1 MLSGLFKSAG
11 YVLGGNRDYLK
22 VDLAIQSYTPIG
34 EKSVFATRIKLGRLW
49 GWDFKF
55 NDYSYEKFYLGGSTS
70 MRGWEVLKFKKNE
83 NDKPIGEIIR
93 FMTNVEYRF
102 PFYKSF
108 GFTIFADGGLL
119 ADHTKN
125 ISSDLLKWDSG
136 VGVTILTPLGPARL
150 DYAIQVNDPGKRK
163 IQLGVQNLF

>member
-1 MLSGLFKSAG
+1 
-11 YVLGGNRDYLK
+11 
-22 VDLAIQSYTPIG
+22 
-34 EKSVFATRIKLGRLW
+34 
-49 GWDFKF
+49 
-55 NDYSYEKFYLGGSTS
+55 
-70 MRGWEVLKFKKNE
+70 MRGWEVLKFKKNQE
-83 NDKPIGEIIR
+83 NDKPVGEIIR

-136 VGVTILTPLGPARL
+136 VGVTIQTPLGPARL
-150 DYAIQVNDPGKRK
+150 DYAIQVDDPRKRK

>member
-1 MLSGLFKSAG
+1 M
-11 YVLGGNRDYLK
+11 
-22 VDLAIQSYTPIG
+22 PIG
-34 EKSVFATRIKLGRLW
+34 KKSVFATRIKLGRLW
-49 GWDFKF
+49 GWDS
-55 NDYSYEKFYLGGSTS
+55 NDTDYSTDYSYEKFYLGGSTS
-70 MRGWEVLKFKKNE
+70 MRGWEVLRFEELKSE
-83 NDKPIGEIIR
+83 PVGEIIR

-119 ADHTKN
+119 ADHRKN

>member
-1 MLSGLFKSAG
+1 
-11 YVLGGNRDYLK
+11 
-22 VDLAIQSYTPIG
+22 
-34 EKSVFATRIKLGRLW
+34 
-49 GWDFKF
+49 
-55 NDYSYEKFYLGGSTS
+55 
-70 MRGWEVLKFKKNE
+70 MRGWEVLKFKKE
-83 NDKPIGEIIR
+83 NGKPVGEIIR

-119 ADHTKN
+119 ADPTKN
-125 ISSDLLKWDSG
+125 NSSDSLEWDSG
-136 VGVTILTPLGPARL
+136 IGLTILIPLGPARL

>member
-1 MLSGLFKSAG
+1 LVK
-11 YVLGGNRDYLK
+11 
-22 VDLAIQSYTPIG
+22 
-34 EKSVFATRIKLGRLW
+34 KSVFATRIKLGRLW
-49 GWDFKF
+49 GWDS
-55 NDYSYEKFYLGGSTS
+55 NDTDYSTHYSYEKFYLGGSTS

-119 ADHTKN
+119 ADPTKN

-136 VGVTILTPLGPARL
+136 VGVTIQTPLGPARL
-150 DYAIQVNDPGKRK
+150 DYAIQVNDSGKRK